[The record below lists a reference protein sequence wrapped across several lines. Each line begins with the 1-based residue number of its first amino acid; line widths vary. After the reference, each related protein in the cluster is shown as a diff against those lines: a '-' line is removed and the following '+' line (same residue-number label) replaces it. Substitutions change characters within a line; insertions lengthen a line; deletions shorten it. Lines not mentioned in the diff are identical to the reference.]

1 MRRLLAVPLII
12 VLALGAAGCWGDDGN
27 ATSTASTPVAS
38 DLGLITPGALSVAAD
53 FASKPLVFTEPGSS
67 RAVGFNVDLVDAIA
81 ATLGIE
87 NVTFV
92 KQAANPIPL
101 VREGRFDMSA
111 SPFSITPE
119 RARQVA
125 FGAPYF
131 KADQSVMVQAGSHI
145 SGLDDLQG
153 KTIGVQRGTTGADL
167 AATVPDATVKRYYVI
182 EHAFT
187 ALAQGRVDGVL
198 NDFSTSA
205 YEATRN
211 PRLEVAARV
220 PTRDVYGL
228 VFPKDNSVLRDAFD
242 TGLATIKANGTYDE
256 IYMKWFGEA
265 PPVE

>member
-12 VLALGAAGCWGDDGN
+12 VLALGAAGCWGDDGD
-27 ATSTASTPVAS
+27 ATVSASTPAAA
-38 DLGLITPGALSVAAD
+38 DFGLITPGELSVASD
-53 FASKPLVFTEPGSS
+53 FASKPFVFTEPGSS

-92 KQAANPIPL
+92 RQAANPIPL

-119 RARQVA
+119 RAKQVA

-131 KADQSVMVQAGSHI
+131 QANQSVMVQAGSDI
-145 SGLDDLQG
+145 TGLDDLQG

-167 AATVPDATVKRYYVI
+167 AATVPDATVKRYDVI
-182 EHAFT
+182 EDAFT

-205 YEATRN
+205 YEATQN
-211 PRLEVAARV
+211 PQLKVAAQV
-220 PTRDVYGL
+220 PTRDAYGL